1 MTHPRAGRTIRKSV
15 RASNR
20 HLPASNRHRP
30 ANNRHRPANNRHLP
44 PEPHDPR
51 ATVWRLGVPGG
62 QAAGADEATSTRGG
76 ATLMTV
82 AT

>member
-1 MTHPRAGRTIRKSV
+1 MTHPRAGRTIRESV

-20 HLPASNRHRP
+20 HLPANNRHRPANTRHPP
-30 ANNRHRPANNRHLP
+30 ANNRHRPAGTTP
-44 PEPHDPR
+44 PAGHGTAIGSPR
-51 ATVWRLGVPGG
+51 G
-62 QAAGADEATSTRGG
+62 QVDEATSAGGG

>member
-1 MTHPRAGRTIRKSV
+1 MTHPRAGRTIRESV

-20 HLPASNRHRP
+20 HLPA
-30 ANNRHRPANNRHLP
+30 NNRHRPAGTTP
-44 PEPHDPR
+44 PAGHGTAIRSPR
-51 ATVWRLGVPGG
+51 G
-62 QAAGADEATSTRGG
+62 QVDEATSAGGG